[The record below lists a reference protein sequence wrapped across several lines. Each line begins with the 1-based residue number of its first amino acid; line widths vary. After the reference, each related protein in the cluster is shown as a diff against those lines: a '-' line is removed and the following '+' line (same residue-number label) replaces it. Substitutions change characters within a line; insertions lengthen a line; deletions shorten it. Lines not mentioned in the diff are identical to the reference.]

1 MTLECSHR
9 APQRSLLRSDV
20 ALTPVQQSPCRCHR
34 VYKRRLG
41 TVNDHVPQS
50 VCETSQTQAAD
61 MSQYYLQDAVGTAT
75 TEISASQCSNEYSKN
90 MSVIYLLVVYL
101 RPLAIIHLY
110 KAE

>member
-20 ALTPVQQSPCRCHR
+20 ALTPV
-34 VYKRRLG
+34 YKRRLG
-41 TVNDHVPQS
+41 TVNDHVRQS

-90 MSVIYLLVVYL
+90 MSAIYLLVVYL
-101 RPLAIIHLY
+101 RPLAIIRLY